1 MKQSSID
8 LVATITAQPGHRDA
22 VIAALQQAVASV
34 QGEDGCEHY
43 ALHQD
48 IDHPDRLVMLERW
61 RDEDAI
67 AAHGKAPALQALL
80 QALDGKASLD
90 IVKLR
95 AL

>member
-1 MKQSSID
+1 MTPSPIEI
-8 LVATITAQPGHRDA
+8 VATITAQPGHRDA
-22 VIAALQQAVASV
+22 VIAALRQAVAAV

-67 AAHGKAPALQALL
+67 AAHGKAPGLQALL
-80 QALDGKASLD
+80 RAIDGKASLD